1 MRTRVLRTLRSDPE
15 VFDGFLALI
24 LWGLNL
30 VELWGA
36 RVPSGWGPVTVPLS
50 LCLAGPLVWRR
61 RQPLIAL
68 AFFVAAFSAE
78 LFVFDLFESLSTLAV
93 WGVVTYSIAAYS
105 DLPRALAGGMI
116 TFAGV
121 WAFVAANPAVSA
133 AGVEPG
139 DLGLVVVPWLAG
151 LAIRSYRSR
160 AVDLE
165 DRAAR
170 LERERELKA
179 REAVA
184 DERSRIARELHDVV
198 AHGVSVI
205 VLQAEM
211 GDALFEIDPEKA
223 RSAFASI
230 QEMGRQSLAELR
242 RLLGMVRIE
251 SPERS
256 LSPQPTLGRIDVLVD
271 HVRQAG
277 LSIELR
283 VEGEARPLPPGLD
296 LSAYRIVQEALT
308 NVLKHAS
315 AERAEVLIQY
325 GPSGI
330 HLEVRDDGSGMDG
343 AGHDGRGLIGMR
355 ERVALYHGEMKV
367 RSTLGAGFEL
377 CVDLPIAG

>member
-1 MRTRVLRTLRSDPE
+1 
-15 VFDGFLALI
+15 
-24 LWGLNL
+24 
-30 VELWGA
+30 
-36 RVPSGWGPVTVPLS
+36 
-50 LCLAGPLVWRR
+50 
-61 RQPLIAL
+61 
-68 AFFVAAFSAE
+68 
-78 LFVFDLFESLSTLAV
+78 
-93 WGVVTYSIAAYS
+93 
-105 DLPRALAGGMI
+105 
-116 TFAGV
+116 
-121 WAFVAANPAVSA
+121 
-133 AGVEPG
+133 
-139 DLGLVVVPWLAG
+139 
-151 LAIRSYRSR
+151 
-160 AVDLE
+160 
-165 DRAAR
+165 
-170 LERERELKA
+170 
-179 REAVA
+179 
-184 DERSRIARELHDVV
+184 V